1 MSEAERKAYEETLK
15 KQQQQL
21 SKNKALN
28 ETFGAA
34 MVAKEMK
41 DYPTAIEK
49 FKAAGEIDPEQHVVF
64 GQMADA
70 QMSLAQTLKGPEQ
83 AQIYADAVASYQKA
97 IALDPNNGAYHYNMG
112 LAYVR
117 GGKMEEGKAA
127 LTHAAQIDPANSAK
141 YYFNLG
147 VVMENSQNTDG
158 AVEAYTKA
166 TEVNPKYAD
175 AYYRLGIALTGK
187 ITVAADGVTMVP
199 APGTV
204 EAFQKYLELA
214 PNGAN
219 AEAAKASIAGL
230 TQKVETSF
238 ENKPAKK

>member
-1 MSEAERKAYEETLK
+1 
-15 KQQQQL
+15 
-21 SKNKALN
+21 
-28 ETFGAA
+28 
-34 MVAKEMK
+34 
-41 DYPTAIEK
+41 
-49 FKAAGEIDPEQHVVF
+49 
-64 GQMADA
+64 
-70 QMSLAQTLKGPEQ
+70 
-83 AQIYADAVASYQKA
+83 
-97 IALDPNNGAYHYNMG
+97 
-112 LAYVR
+112 
-117 GGKMEEGKAA
+117 MEEGKAA
-127 LTHAAQIDPANSAK
+127 LTHAATIDPANSAK

-147 VVMENSQNTDG
+147 VVMENSQNADG
-158 AVEAYTKA
+158 AIEAYTKA